1 MRKVE
6 LRMNENYKY
15 EIIKNLI
22 EKNGNKLRAAEKL
35 NCNIRTIYRLI
46 KLYNEKGK
54 QGFIHGNRDRK
65 PIKSINCKSDIL
77 LLYDNKYSNFNIA
90 HFKDGVSMHNIKN
103 NSRILKKMRV

>member
-35 NCNIRTIYRLI
+35 NKIY
-46 KLYNEKGK
+46 KFQEK
-54 QGFIHGNRDRK
+54 
-65 PIKSINCKSDIL
+65 
-77 LLYDNKYSNFNIA
+77 
-90 HFKDGVSMHNIKN
+90 
-103 NSRILKKMRV
+103 